1 MKPFLDKDFLLQT
14 GAAQQLYHQYAAP
27 LPIIDYHNHLS
38 PADIAADKNF
48 ATITEAWLK
57 GDHYKWRAMRA
68 NGIKERFITGAA
80 SDEEKFFA
88 WATTVPYAMRNP
100 LYHWAH
106 LELQRYFN
114 IDLLLNETSAKE
126 IYDACN
132 ALLQTKEFS
141 IRNLLRK
148 MKVEIL
154 CTTDDPCDSLEYHK
168 QLQQEGFEIKV
179 LPAFRPDNIIAVE
192 NLELWHQYFDRL
204 SRVTQKSIKTFDGF
218 MNALKKR
225 HDHFADLGC
234 CISDH
239 GGDVMYA
246 EDYTTNDVNTI
257 FEKMLQGQLLHQ
269 SEVAQF
275 KSAVLYQLALLDH
288 GKGWV
293 QQWHIGALRNTNSR
307 LLKEVGPDA
316 GVDSIGDLNT
326 AKSMAAFFDKLD
338 STQQLS
344 KTILY
349 NLNPASNE
357 VYATMMGNFQDGSV
371 PGKMQYGAAWW
382 FLDQK
387 EGLEKQI
394 NTLSHMGL
402 LSRFIGMI
410 TDSRS
415 FLSFPRHEYF
425 RRILCNLF
433 GEEIENGELP
443 NDMLW
448 VGKMVQDIC
457 YHNASNYFN
466 WKEEEE
472 PVQLQAIGQ

>member
-1 MKPFLDKDFLLQT
+1 
-14 GAAQQLYHQYAAP
+14 
-27 LPIIDYHNHLS
+27 
-38 PADIAADKNF
+38 
-48 ATITEAWLK
+48 
-57 GDHYKWRAMRA
+57 
-68 NGIKERFITGAA
+68 
-80 SDEEKFFA
+80 
-88 WATTVPYAMRNP
+88 
-100 LYHWAH
+100 
-106 LELQRYFN
+106 
-114 IDLLLNETSAKE
+114 
-126 IYDACN
+126 
-132 ALLQTKEFS
+132 
-141 IRNLLRK
+141 
-148 MKVEIL
+148 
-154 CTTDDPCDSLEYHK
+154 
-168 QLQQEGFEIKV
+168 
-179 LPAFRPDNIIAVE
+179 
-192 NLELWHQYFDRL
+192 
-204 SRVTQKSIKTFDGF
+204 
-218 MNALKKR
+218 
-225 HDHFADLGC
+225 
-234 CISDH
+234 
-239 GGDVMYA
+239 
-246 EDYTTNDVNTI
+246 
-257 FEKMLQGQLLHQ
+257 
-269 SEVAQF
+269 
-275 KSAVLYQLALLDH
+275 
-288 GKGWV
+288 
-293 QQWHIGALRNTNSR
+293 
-307 LLKEVGPDA
+307 
-316 GVDSIGDLNT
+316 
-326 AKSMAAFFDKLD
+326 MAAFFDKLD